1 MEKHFKDSE
10 EKYLNFVT
18 AYGKAADGLLYEDED
33 YTVAFDAEKGLDLYV
48 KGLLK
53 IMHGVG
59 ELSVPIGTYDGGLIT
74 VSASVSQETLTLSG
88 TVWNFASD
96 EE

>member
-10 EKYLNFVT
+10 EKYLTFIT
-18 AYGKAADGLLYEDED
+18 AYGKSADGLLYEDED
-33 YTVAFDAEKGLDLYV
+33 YTTAFDAEKGLDLYS

-53 IMHGVG
+53 IMHGTG
-59 ELSVPIGTYDGGLIT
+59 ELSVPVGIADGGLIT
-74 VSASVSQETLTLSG
+74 VSATETQGTVTLSG
-88 TVWNFASD
+88 AIWGFAD